1 MCACVRVRL
10 CVHLVAV
17 VASVGAMPR
26 HRHTSPHNL
35 AQRRLSIQK
44 FTYAMI
50 YTEIEFTSK
59 PYLEDGHVKLTCTA
73 QVRVSLISMK
83 LVAAM

>member
-1 MCACVRVRL
+1 MCVCVRVRL

-17 VASVGAMPR
+17 VDATASATGTLA
-26 HRHTSPHNL
+26 HNL

-44 FTYAMI
+44 FTYAML
-50 YTEIEFTSK
+50 YTAIEFTSK
-59 PYLEDGHVKLTCTA
+59 RYLEDGHVNLTCTA

-83 LVAAM
+83 VVAVM